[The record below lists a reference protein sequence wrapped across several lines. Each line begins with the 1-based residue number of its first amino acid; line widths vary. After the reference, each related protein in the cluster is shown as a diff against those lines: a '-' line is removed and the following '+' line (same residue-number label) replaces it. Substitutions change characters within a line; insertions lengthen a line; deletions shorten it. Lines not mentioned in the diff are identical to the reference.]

1 MNELKQEF
9 KTLVRLDLLIII
21 GGLIE
26 VLCLVYLTG
35 NLMLATV
42 GLITVIPAYMAMKKS
57 NVKWNYFVG
66 IWALLKYNPLGLALF
81 SFILGDAL
89 MNFGFDTFSTILMYL
104 TIGLIILAVVGS
116 LIVGIILLVKTSKYM
131 KNQG

>member
-1 MNELKQEF
+1 MNEPKQEF
-9 KTLVRLDLLIII
+9 KALVKLDLLIII

-26 VLCLVYLTG
+26 VFSFIYLTG
-35 NLMLATV
+35 NLLLVTV
-42 GLITVIPAYMAMKKS
+42 GLITIIPAYMAMKKS

-66 IWALLKYNPLGLALF
+66 IWAVLKYNPLGLALF

-89 MNFGFDTFSTILMYL
+89 VNFGFGTFSTILMYL
-104 TIGLIILAVVGS
+104 TIGLVILAVIGS
-116 LIVGIILLVKTSKYM
+116 LITGIILLGKTSKYL